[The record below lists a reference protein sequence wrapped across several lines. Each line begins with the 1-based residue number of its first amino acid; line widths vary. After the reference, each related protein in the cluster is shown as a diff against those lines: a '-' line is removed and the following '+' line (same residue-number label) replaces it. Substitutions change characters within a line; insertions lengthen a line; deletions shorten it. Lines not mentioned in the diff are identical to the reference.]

1 MNINCGVPREYI
13 LGRLLFLLYANDMVR
28 GLDCDLF
35 LDIDGSCLVYQHSD
49 VKEIEQN
56 LKNSFPDVCD

>member
-1 MNINCGVPREYI
+1 M
-13 LGRLLFLLYANDMVR
+13 FLLYANDMVR

-35 LDIDGSCLVYQHSD
+35 LDVDGSCLVYQHSD

-56 LKNSFPDVCD
+56 LKNSFPDVCDWFVNKKL